1 VAPRLLPI
9 FRLYYRGGPGY
20 LPQMR
25 YFSQRGLCHDKGE
38 GNVGSSV
45 WRSSIGR
52 GEENPLLLMYIHRGG
67 IVQYKEASARALLP
81 PPKPGAGFSVR
92 HPSKDVEHSQPRTF
106 AEFFFHALR

>member
-38 GNVGSSV
+38 GECRIFGLAVLHWA
-45 WRSSIGR
+45 WRGKSPTSYVYTEGESCSIKKPR
-52 GEENPLLLMYIHRGG
+52 PE
-67 IVQYKEASARALLP
+67 ALLP

>member
-67 IVQYKEASARALLP
+67 IVQYKEASARGLITPSEAWGRLL
-81 PPKPGAGFSVR
+81 GQAS
-92 HPSKDVEHSQPRTF
+92 
-106 AEFFFHALR
+106 